1 MRLAVTAVHSHI
13 TFLLMSPNC
22 GYSLQVHL
30 EHVIMSLCALKLGTR
45 LPFVCVIAV
54 FGDVFVQMNWCDST
68 HFPFFSI
75 SPYIQPSLSSGMSR
89 TIMSPSSKLSR
100 VLLLPAVW
108 GKMVRTRGL
117 FTILFRPVATDT
129 DLARLLSSLF
139 PWSGRKKKKKKQ
151 DRMEWRFAA
160 KTEHQLHYKS
170 KAVQNYGGHTNILT
184 CSKRWRSQILRRY
197 KSLICRSN

>member
-1 MRLAVTAVHSHI
+1 MTVVHSHI
-13 TFLLMSPNC
+13 TFLLMSVNC

-30 EHVIMSLCALKLGTR
+30 EHVIMSLCALKLCTR
-45 LPFVCVIAV
+45 LPFICVIAA
-54 FGDVFVQMNWCDST
+54 FSDIFVQMNWRDST

-75 SPYIQPSLSSGMSR
+75 SPYIHPSLSSGMSR

-108 GKMVRTRGL
+108 GKTVRTRGL

-139 PWSGRKKKKKKQ
+139 PWSRRKEKKKKKKK
-151 DRMEWRFAA
+151 DRIE
-160 KTEHQLHYKS
+160 
-170 KAVQNYGGHTNILT
+170 
-184 CSKRWRSQILRRY
+184 
-197 KSLICRSN
+197 